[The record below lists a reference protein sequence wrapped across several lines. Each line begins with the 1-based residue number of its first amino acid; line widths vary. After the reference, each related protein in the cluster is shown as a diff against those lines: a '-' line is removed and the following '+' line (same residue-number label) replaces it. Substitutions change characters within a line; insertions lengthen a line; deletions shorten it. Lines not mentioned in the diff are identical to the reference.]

1 MAQENF
7 SQTENT
13 SKYTID
19 EAIIYSSLYI
29 VCIDGEIDDN
39 ELNIV
44 RDHAFLGQY
53 HTMELEEKF
62 VSLLKGEN
70 DFISM
75 IKKDFKETYKD
86 VDHTFKKNFIN
97 AITKIIIAD
106 GEVDENESLALS
118 LISKSLGLSGDE
130 VTNIINEETQRMKS
144 QNKGAEKSGCLGV
157 FFVIG
162 LGIYSLI
169 S

>member
-130 VTNIINEETQRMKS
+130 VTNIINARNSTNE
-144 QNKGAEKSGCLGV
+144 
-157 FFVIG
+157 
-162 LGIYSLI
+162 I
-169 S
+169 SK